1 MLGAIGLLLVCQ
13 LAGEAIHRFTGLPL
27 PGSVIGMAILLVYLA
42 VIRREQTSLAK
53 VTGWLT
59 AHMPL
64 MFVPPAVGLINEGE
78 LLARHGLGILVALL
92 VSTVVTIA
100 VTALVFNWAMKR
112 FAPDETATDGLGE
125 GLGDA

>member
-1 MLGAIGLLLVCQ
+1 MLGAIALLLVCQ

-27 PGSVIGMAILLVYLA
+27 PGSVIGMGLLLVWLA
-42 VIRREQTSLAK
+42 IFRREQTSLTK

-64 MFVPPAVGLINEGE
+64 MFVPPAVGLIEEGDMI
-78 LLARHGLGILVALL
+78 ARHGLGILVALL

-100 VTALVFNWAMKR
+100 VTASVFSWAMNR
-112 FAPDETATDGLGE
+112 FAASGE
-125 GLGDA
+125 EAGDA

>member
-27 PGSVIGMAILLVYLA
+27 PGSVIGMGLLLVWLA
-42 VIRREQTSLAK
+42 VFRREQTSLTK

-64 MFVPPAVGLINEGE
+64 MFVPPAVGLIEEGDMIT
-78 LLARHGLGILVALL
+78 RHGLGILVALL

-100 VTALVFNWAMKR
+100 VTASVFAWAMKR
-112 FAPDETATDGLGE
+112 FAGAEA
-125 GLGDA
+125 GDA